1 MRHEAVTAIAKRRFI
16 DQRHEE
22 DRRQS
27 ETNILGYEIGE
38 GRMKTRKLE
47 DQEHT
52 RLLDILLSRL
62 PLPSRWEPLLNSSR
76 RLTLPPRRVVTLD
89 SSVLAALPPRWVV
102 TLNGGLLA
110 AFPERR
116 PDAGGLVV
124 ALPVA
129 ALAFALTRATPA
141 RL

>member
-1 MRHEAVTAIAKRRFI
+1 VSEGDDAVQESEQGTRRMRHEAVTAVVERRFI

-27 ETNILGYEIGE
+27 ETNIPGYETGE
-38 GRMKTRKLE
+38 GRMKTRKPE
-47 DQEHT
+47 EQEHT

-76 RLTLPPRRVVTLD
+76 RLTLPPRWVVTLD
-89 SSVLAALPPRWVV
+89 GSVLAALP
-102 TLNGGLLA
+102 A
-110 AFPERR
+110 RR
-116 PDAGGLVV
+116 PVAVGLV
-124 ALPVA
+124 ATLPVA
-129 ALAFALTRATPA
+129 ALALALARPA